1 MKEKE
6 WHPYLGQSCQCG
18 APNPE
23 EYWKKGVEEEGE
35 RRKSMWEGGEGMGGK
50 RWKSRRGRKGKTRLL
65 LLMTIKRRRRR
76 RKIWELAGKWRIGNV
91 GDSSKKSIR
100 ATQLNNPAFHPL
112 PCLVSSKFRAGR
124 HSVICTIPVRS
135 KEVTTGQILDRN
147 DKQILKVHISF
158 FFLSLFIPGMSRTI
172 LDHPKLLS

>member
-1 MKEKE
+1 M
-6 WHPYLGQSCQCG
+6 
-18 APNPE
+18 
-23 EYWKKGVEEEGE
+23 
-35 RRKSMWEGGEGMGGK
+35 
-50 RWKSRRGRKGKTRLL
+50 
-65 LLMTIKRRRRR
+65 
-76 RKIWELAGKWRIGNV
+76 